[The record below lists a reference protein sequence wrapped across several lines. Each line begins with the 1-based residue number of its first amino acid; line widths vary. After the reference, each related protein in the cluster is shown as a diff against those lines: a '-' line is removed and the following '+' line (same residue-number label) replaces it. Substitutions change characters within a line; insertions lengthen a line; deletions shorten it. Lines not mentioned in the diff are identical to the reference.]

1 MQLLLPGAKAEAL
14 GLALALLLDWGWGL
28 SSILLSEHPEALE
41 GGSGHSLGPGLGS
54 GTKALRPEL
63 GPRLVLVSVVPISA
77 GQCQVPRGLRLGS
90 ALGPLLPSLSWLQTS
105 DAAPLQSWVV
115 PRVPAC
121 TRLSLPLRLWWPK
134 QPIGLPPSP
143 AGCQLSLELPGSIS
157 PCHGAPDW
165 GLSLGLAQGSA
176 CIPDIGF

>member
-1 MQLLLPGAKAEAL
+1 MRVGGSPRCGPG
-14 GLALALLLDWGWGL
+14 DWGCGL
-28 SSILLSEHPEALE
+28 SSILLSEHPEARE

-77 GQCQVPRGLRLGS
+77 GQCQVLRGLRLGS

-134 QPIGLPPSP
+134 QPSGLPPSP
-143 AGCQLSLELPGSIS
+143 VGCQLSLELPGSIC

-165 GLSLGLAQGSA
+165 GLSSGLAQGLA
-176 CIPDIGF
+176 CILDIGF